1 MSKKVCLVF
10 ATDEEYTLDGLRSTL
25 GLAVANHYGYAVV
38 LNTELAPLNDY
49 HSENVEW
56 IRDMEGD
63 VFSTVPANVEKNG
76 FTAITLEE
84 LGQKMKEMDEKLLKI
99 LLVDDDEDDYII
111 TRESIEHIS

>member
-1 MSKKVCLVF
+1 MSKKVCLMF
-10 ATDEEYTLDGLRSTL
+10 AKNEDDTLDGLRSTL

-63 VFSTVPANVEKNG
+63 VFSTVAANVENNG

-84 LGQKMKEMDEKLLKI
+84 LGQKLRE
-99 LLVDDDEDDYII
+99 VDIVVPFGVPA
-111 TRESIEHIS
+111 